1 MIANLPTWLLAVG
14 VALAVL
20 VGWLWWNAA
29 TELWQGW
36 RLWRNDPVPVMD
48 AANVTGVVE
57 VEGTAASGGRT
68 LQSPFT
74 GTSTLVCEYK
84 IQEWRSSGKSSHWET
99 LHENLNAV
107 PFLLEDDTG
116 SVAIDPEGAEYSL
129 ERDAEIESGS
139 GETPPEEIQEFL
151 EKVGVER
158 EEGGKTSLG
167 PISFNRGD
175 RRRYIERRIDAG
187 DEIHVYGQSRHGRSI
202 GDVSGTV
209 NAVIG
214 SGRATPRFRISE
226 GSESDAIW
234 RQVKSGA
241 TYAIFGAVIAGIVG
255 AFVVG
260 AM

>member
-1 MIANLPTWLLAVG
+1 MIANLPSWLLAVG
-14 VALAVL
+14 VALAGL

-107 PFLLEDDTG
+107 P
-116 SVAIDPEGAEYSL
+116 
-129 ERDAEIESGS
+129 
-139 GETPPEEIQEFL
+139 
-151 EKVGVER
+151 
-158 EEGGKTSLG
+158 
-167 PISFNRGD
+167 
-175 RRRYIERRIDAG
+175 
-187 DEIHVYGQSRHGRSI
+187 
-202 GDVSGTV
+202 
-209 NAVIG
+209 
-214 SGRATPRFRISE
+214 
-226 GSESDAIW
+226 
-234 RQVKSGA
+234 
-241 TYAIFGAVIAGIVG
+241 
-255 AFVVG
+255 
-260 AM
+260 